1 MAWHGIFG
9 HDDVV
14 ERFRSSLGRDRM
26 ASTFLFVGPRGI
38 GKRTFALK
46 LAQALL
52 CQERPAARLDPCG
65 ACGACVQVVA
75 RTHPDLHLVAKPADK
90 SFIPVELFIGP
101 TEKRMQ
107 EGLCHDMALKPFMG
121 GRRVAVI
128 DDADHFN
135 EAGANCLLKTLEE
148 PPPRSVMILVGTS
161 AERQLPTIRSRAQ
174 IVRFRPLAREIVAD
188 LLLANGVVSDPA
200 EAARLANYSDGSLEQ
215 AAELADPQLW
225 AFRGQLLNRLSEPL
239 PDTVGLANTLGPFVD
254 EAGKEATARRARA
267 RQVIRFAVEFYR
279 HVVRGLCGALPADD
293 VELQAAVSVA
303 ISTGRWNESSAAASV
318 ERCLE
323 ALAHVDRN
331 ANQATLLECWL
342 DDLARIAMNGQ
353 TATSI

>member
-1 MAWHGIFG
+1 MAWQGIIG

-14 ERFRSSLGRDRM
+14 ERFRARLTRNRL

-46 LAQALL
+46 LAQSLL
-52 CQERPAARLDPCG
+52 CQVRPADRLDPCG
-65 ACGACVQVVA
+65 ACPSCQQVVA
-75 RTHPDLHLVAKPADK
+75 RTHPDLHLVAKPAEK

-128 DDADHFN
+128 DDADYFN

-174 IVRFRPLAREIVAD
+174 IERFRPLARAIIAD
-188 LLLANGVVSDPA
+188 LLLAQGVVTDRA
-200 EAARLANYSDGSLEQ
+200 EAARLADYSDGSLEQ
-215 AAELADPQLW
+215 AAELADPRLW
-225 AFRGQLLNRLSEPL
+225 AFRGQLLKRLAEPL
-239 PDTVGLANTLGPFVD
+239 PDTVGLAKVVGPFVD
-254 EAGKEATARRARA
+254 EAGKEAAARRARA
-267 RQVIRFAVEFYR
+267 RLVIRFAVEFYR
-279 HVVRGLCGALPADD
+279 HVVRGLCGAPPPDD
-293 VELQAAVSVA
+293 PEFRAAVATA
-303 ISTGRWNESSAAASV
+303 ISGGRWDEISAAASV
-318 ERCLE
+318 DRCLE
-323 ALAHVDRN
+323 AITHVDRN
-331 ANQATLLECWL
+331 ANQAALLECWL
-342 DDLARIAMNGQ
+342 DDLARIAISGRP
-353 TATSI
+353 TVSI